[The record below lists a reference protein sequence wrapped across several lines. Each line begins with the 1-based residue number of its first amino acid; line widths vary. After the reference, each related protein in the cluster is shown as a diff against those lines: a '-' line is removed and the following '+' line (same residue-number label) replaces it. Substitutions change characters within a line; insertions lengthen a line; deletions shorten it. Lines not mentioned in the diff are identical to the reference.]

1 MYSGEFVR
9 ALVHAGVFFGCIV
22 VISTFG
28 DKNDAIAVLF
38 ALTLTFWYFFMIFD
52 SVRVARAKQLG
63 QPVPDLFGMGL
74 GAPAQP
80 PSAGAVVA
88 DVTPQPEPSR
98 FPVGAI
104 VLIGIGFLFLLST
117 LNLFAFDWFEHLWP
131 LFLIGL
137 GIYMFYRQR
146 QRAVCQC
153 VRCTAGRSMGAAIV
167 TTLGV
172 WFLVHS
178 FYMEFAHRTWPII
191 LIVIGIVLFLR
202 NSVVVAV
209 GSTVLS
215 MVIACLGAYA
225 IARLTFP
232 GRALLAR
239 GLVFTYLVPTSLL
252 FIPMFALMSVLRL
265 TDSLHGLIIA
275 YLGFDVPFCTWL
287 LMGYF
292 KSVPVELEEAARVD
306 GCNRVSAL
314 VRVVLPMSLPALVVV
329 TFFSF
334 THAWNE
340 FLYAHVFTSTT
351 SARTV
356 TTGLV
361 NFMSQDVFF
370 WGPLMASTVMSAL
383 PPVLMFLVFQRW
395 VVKGLTLGGVK
406 G

>member
-1 MYSGEFVR
+1 MTPSMTTSRHVQ
-9 ALVHAGVFFGCIV
+9 ALPGKWAK
-22 VISTFG
+22 SS
-28 DKNDAIAVLF
+28 K
-38 ALTLTFWYFFMIFD
+38 LTLRMTTSRLALKI
-52 SVRVARAKQLG
+52 VG
-63 QPVPDLFGMGL
+63 N
-74 GAPAQP
+74 
-80 PSAGAVVA
+80 VVLLLMLLWTA
-88 DVTPQPEPSR
+88 IPIYWMVVTSLKYDKEIYGYEATLIPQKPT
-98 FPVGAI
+98 
-104 VLIGIGFLFLLST
+104 LSNYAT
-117 LNLFAFDWFEHLWP
+117 VF
-131 LFLIGL
+131 
-137 GIYMFYRQR
+137 RQ
-146 QRAVCQC
+146 
-153 VRCTAGRSMGAAIV
+153 TPY
-167 TTLGV
+167 L
-172 WFLVHS
+172 
-178 FYMEFAHRTWPII
+178 
-191 LIVIGIVLFLR
+191 LFLR

-225 IARLTFP
+225 IARLNFP
-232 GRALLAR
+232 GRAFLAR

-252 FIPMFALMSVLRL
+252 FIPMFALMSALRL

-292 KSVPVELEEAARVD
+292 KSVPVELEESALVD

-314 VRVVLPMSLPALVVV
+314 IRIVLPLSLPALVVV

-340 FLYAHVFTSTT
+340 FLYAHVFTSTN

-361 NFMSQDVFF
+361 NFMSQDVFL
-370 WGPLMASTVMSAL
+370 WGPLMAATIMSAL
-383 PPVLMFLVFQRW
+383 PPVLMFLVLQRW

>member
-1 MYSGEFVR
+1 M
-9 ALVHAGVFFGCIV
+9 ALRVTTQRC
-22 VISTFG
+22 
-28 DKNDAIAVLF
+28 VL
-38 ALTLTFWYFFMIFD
+38 
-52 SVRVARAKQLG
+52 Q
-63 QPVPDLFGMGL
+63 GL
-74 GAPAQP
+74 GNGVLVLMLLWTAIPFYWMIATSLKHDKEIYGYEATLIP
-80 PSAGAVVA
+80 ERPTLANYATVFRE
-88 DVTPQPEPSR
+88 TP
-98 FPVGAI
+98 
-104 VLIGIGFLFLLST
+104 
-117 LNLFAFDWFEHLWP
+117 
-131 LFLIGL
+131 
-137 GIYMFYRQR
+137 YMLY
-146 QRAVCQC
+146 
-153 VRCTAGRSMGAAIV
+153 
-167 TTLGV
+167 
-172 WFLVHS
+172 
-178 FYMEFAHRTWPII
+178 
-191 LIVIGIVLFLR
+191 LR

-215 MVIACLGAYA
+215 MIIAVLGAYA
-225 IARLTFP
+225 IAQLDFP

-252 FIPMFALMSVLRL
+252 FIPMFAMMSMLRL
-265 TDSLHGLIIA
+265 TDSLYGLTIA

>member
-1 MYSGEFVR
+1 MALKRTAQRR
-9 ALVHAGVFFGCIV
+9 AL
-22 VISTFG
+22 
-28 DKNDAIAVLF
+28 
-38 ALTLTFWYFFMIFD
+38 
-52 SVRVARAKQLG
+52 Q
-63 QPVPDLFGMGL
+63 
-74 GAPAQP
+74 
-80 PSAGAVVA
+80 
-88 DVTPQPEPSR
+88 
-98 FPVGAI
+98 
-104 VLIGIGFLFLLST
+104 GIGNGVLLMMVLWTAIPFYWMIATSLKHDKEIYGYEAT
-117 LNLFAFDWFEHLWP
+117 LIPEKP
-131 LFLIGL
+131 
-137 GIYMFYRQR
+137 
-146 QRAVCQC
+146 
-153 VRCTAGRSMGAAIV
+153 
-167 TTLGV
+167 TLANYATV
-172 WFLVHS
+172 FRETPYLV
-178 FYMEFAHRTWPII
+178 Y
-191 LIVIGIVLFLR
+191 LR

-215 MVIACLGAYA
+215 MIIAVLAAYG
-225 IARLTFP
+225 IARLDFP
-232 GRALLAR
+232 GRAFLAR

-252 FIPMFALMSVLRL
+252 FIPMFAMMSAFRL
-265 TDSLHGLIIA
+265 TDSLYGLIIA

-306 GCNRVSAL
+306 GCNRIGAL
-314 VRVVLPMSLPALVVV
+314 VRIVLPMSLPALVVV

>member
-1 MYSGEFVR
+1 MALR
-9 ALVHAGVFFGCIV
+9 A
-22 VISTFG
+22 STQRR
-28 DKNDAIAVLF
+28 
-38 ALTLTFWYFFMIFD
+38 TL
-52 SVRVARAKQLG
+52 R
-63 QPVPDLFGMGL
+63 GL
-74 GAPAQP
+74 GNGVLLLMFLWTAIPFYWM
-80 PSAGAVVA
+80 VA
-88 DVTPQPEPSR
+88 TSLKHDKEIYGYEATLIPERPTLANYATVFRETPY
-98 FPVGAI
+98 
-104 VLIGIGFLFLLST
+104 LL
-117 LNLFAFDWFEHLWP
+117 L
-131 LFLIGL
+131 
-137 GIYMFYRQR
+137 
-146 QRAVCQC
+146 
-153 VRCTAGRSMGAAIV
+153 
-167 TTLGV
+167 
-172 WFLVHS
+172 
-178 FYMEFAHRTWPII
+178 
-191 LIVIGIVLFLR
+191 LR
-202 NSVVVAV
+202 NSVAVAV

-215 MVIACLGAYA
+215 MVIAVLGAYA
-225 IARLTFP
+225 IARLDFP

-239 GLVFTYLVPTSLL
+239 SLVFTYLVPTSLL
-252 FIPMFALMSVLRL
+252 FIPMFAMMSALRL

-306 GCNRVSAL
+306 GCSRVGAL
-314 VRVVLPMSLPALVVV
+314 LRVVLPMSLPALAVV

-370 WGPLMASTVMSAL
+370 WGPLMASTVMSSL